1 MEHFHIY
8 QPVAKGKPKVD
19 KIDIFMSFFT
29 PGKENAIKREDL
41 TQKCVD
47 AGLTYAKSKEGQDR
61 AMRKLLE
68 RAKIDYSIT
77 NDWDGQ
83 GYYIPTQKEAGRLDI
98 NNARIDKHA
107 VSTFRGGKVNKALSE
122 DYKHGRIV
130 GG

>member
-1 MEHFHIY
+1 METFHIY
-8 QPVAKGKPKVD
+8 QPIAKGKPKPD
-19 KIDIFMSFFT
+19 KVDIFMSFFT
-29 PGKENAIKREDL
+29 PGKENAIKRDDL

-47 AGLTYAKSKEGQDR
+47 AGLIGVDVVHKDR
-61 AMRKLLE
+61 AMRNLLQ

-83 GYYIPTQKEAGRLDI
+83 GYYIPTPKEAVRLDK

-107 VSTFRGGKVNKALSE
+107 ASTFRGGKVNKALSE

-130 GG
+130 GGD